1 VQLLVLARLLD
12 KSAFGMIAIGQA
24 ALQICLQIQNSM
36 LNNAIL
42 HRQETEPAAL
52 SALYWWNA
60 GVGIFFGL
68 LLWCLASPI
77 AWYYEKPDLISVA
90 RWLSLIPIT
99 EGLSNTMKVIWQ
111 KEMAFK
117 KIGRIEMAAV
127 LLSFVAS
134 LTMAI
139 QGMGWKA
146 LVGGFLVRHATEA
159 ILYVG
164 WRPPFLPAFHFRLE
178 NASFYFRAST
188 IQSAERLVTMA
199 SAQLDTILIGKLL
212 GLETLGLYDILK
224 RLLVRPSN
232 LLNHLVERVTLPLFA
247 KLQVRPLFLRNLF
260 LQTTAKLAALNLAG
274 YSAIAVF
281 AGNFLYF
288 AFGKSWEIHSLEV
301 RLMCVFVL
309 IQALLNPIDALL
321 VAVGKIE
328 KWLVAN
334 LIFLPFLALS
344 IWIGCQFQL
353 AGSLLAMT
361 LSYLFFLLVVWQV
374 IVKKTLGKRKRHF
387 LSAKYRT

>member
-1 VQLLVLARLLD
+1 MV
-12 KSAFGMIAIGQA
+12 AIGQA

-52 SALYWWNA
+52 SALYWCNA

-68 LLWCLASPI
+68 MLWLLAFPI
-77 AWYYEKPDLISVA
+77 AWYYENPDLISVA
-90 RWLSLIPIT
+90 RWLALIPIT
-99 EGLSNTMKVIWQ
+99 EGLSSTMKVIWQ
-111 KEMAFK
+111 KELAFK
-117 KIGRIEMAAV
+117 KIGTIEMAAI
-127 LLSFVAS
+127 LLSFAAS
-134 LTMAI
+134 LAMAM
-139 QGMGWKA
+139 QGMGWRA
-146 LVGGFLVRHATEA
+146 LVGGLLVRHATEA
-159 ILYVG
+159 ILYIS
-164 WRPPFLPAFHFRLE
+164 WRPPFLPSFQFRLE

-188 IQSAERLVTMA
+188 IQSTERLVTMA
-199 SAQLDTILIGKLL
+199 GAQLDTILIGKLL

-224 RLLVRPSN
+224 RLLVRPSS

-247 KLQVRPLFLRNLF
+247 KLQARPLFLRKMF
-260 LQTTAKLAALNLAG
+260 LNTTAKLAALNIVG
-274 YSAIAVF
+274 YSAVAIF
-281 AGNFLYF
+281 AGIFLRT
-288 AFGKSWEIHSLEV
+288 AFGNAWEIHSLEV
-301 RLMCVFVL
+301 RLMCAFVL

-344 IWIGCQFQL
+344 LWIGCQFEL

-361 LSYLFFLLVVWQV
+361 LSYFFFLLVVWQV
-374 IVKKTLGKRKRHF
+374 IVNKTLG
-387 LSAKYRT
+387 